1 MMVVAVMAEA
11 LHLIKTLREDP
22 SACQMIFIAGDR
34 RRAENDAMRRCA
46 RWTAVAAAM
55 LGACLLCVAQN
66 QDRDPNR
73 TSRTSANAPAPET
86 RIDLNHATVEE
97 LLKAPG
103 MTRRWAERIV
113 RFRPYRTKQ
122 DLVENGVVT
131 GEVYERI
138 KDFVIAHR
146 DKQ

>member
-1 MMVVAVMAEA
+1 MMRNPICCLA
-11 LHLIKTLREDP
+11 
-22 SACQMIFIAGDR
+22 IFSI
-34 RRAENDAMRRCA
+34 CL
-46 RWTAVAAAM
+46 V
-55 LGACLLCVAQN
+55 GASQN

-73 TSRTSANAPAPET
+73 TSKTSANAPAPEA

-103 MTRRWAERIV
+103 MTRSWAERIV

-122 DLVENGVVT
+122 DLVENGIVT